1 MYNQLNKNFKLALVV
16 ISLQFFFIQNLFLY
30 YFIWLLLLYFKNFF
44 ENKVFKLSL
53 IGHTLISYLYI
64 VYDYLS
70 KDNITIFWDMQQFLF
85 LLNCNT
91 NTLLNLDG
99 NLTQYEYKPINS
111 SQSYE
116 CFDDVGFGP
125 FSFLIQTNLNIE
137 ILTIVFAGAYILS
150 ILFFQFQNVQTKFYL
165 YLVFILMSPSLIFMF
180 TSLNPDI
187 VILFY
192 FISRLF
198 SKNYMKEIN
207 IFDYLILSFF
217 IQVKIFPIAVL
228 FGIVTY
234 QILKNKKAFNSIIF
248 FIVNLFTL
256 IYYFFSLT
264 TITRAPAELSS
275 LNRTFGIY
283 SDFVILE
290 KFVFLL
296 FLYLLIIVLFIV
308 FQNKYTFQ
316 KNDEWFKD
324 RDETID
330 LIYLPLILV
339 ILSFAN
345 YGYKF
350 SFILIYLI
358 SSKILFDKK
367 KKILILIYVILTP
380 LIYFFGFSFQVEPLN
395 ISFLILNK
403 LIHVYFYSFF
413 VVYYFKI
420 FKSSYLEYRLK

>member
-125 FSFLIQTNLNIE
+125 FSFLIQTSLNIE

-264 TITRAPAELSS
+264 TITRAPTELSS

-324 RDETID
+324 RGETID
-330 LIYLPLILV
+330 LIYLPLILL

-358 SSKILFDKK
+358 SSKIFFDKK

-380 LIYFFGFSFQVEPLN
+380 LIYFFGFSFQLEPLN